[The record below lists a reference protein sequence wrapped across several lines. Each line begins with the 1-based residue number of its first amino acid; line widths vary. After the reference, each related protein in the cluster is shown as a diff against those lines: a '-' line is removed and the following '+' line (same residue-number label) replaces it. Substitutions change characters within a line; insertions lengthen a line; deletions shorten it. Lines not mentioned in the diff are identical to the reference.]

1 MSMLAAAT
9 AAAFDSTY
17 TSIAANRCKKT
28 VDLRIGKIEYAVSR
42 ICAGAAGYKVYV
54 DEEDLRE
61 TLTIGKSRKQALKE
75 PAATIITATGAVTE
89 DAIAWRIAKAAPFAV
104 IVGWSF
110 ADQEHLDLKGGPN
123 SARLLAVIRLP
134 PGPICTVAYIDRAA
148 NPNANA
154 LARKAADEI
163 ARTFKCG
170 ADVRIIGKRSEAI
183 NARFPLTPNSTP

>member
-1 MSMLAAAT
+1 MDFARAQSILQVATPFVDEDGQTRILSKGRSMPRHHPSCAALVGVGLVAMSMLAAAT

-75 PAATIITATGAVTE
+75 PAAHDHYHGFNGYEDTIE
-89 DAIAWRIAKAAPFAV
+89 WRSAKGAPFAV

-123 SARLLAVIRLP
+123 SAR
-134 PGPICTVAYIDRAA
+134 
-148 NPNANA
+148 
-154 LARKAADEI
+154 
-163 ARTFKCG
+163 
-170 ADVRIIGKRSEAI
+170 
-183 NARFPLTPNSTP
+183 